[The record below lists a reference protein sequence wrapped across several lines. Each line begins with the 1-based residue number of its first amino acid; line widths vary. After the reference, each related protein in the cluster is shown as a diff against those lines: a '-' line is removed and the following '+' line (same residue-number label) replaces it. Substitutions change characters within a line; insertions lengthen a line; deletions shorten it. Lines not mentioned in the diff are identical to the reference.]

1 MMWAQLLLCLVGVV
15 EVVDG
20 GVFGVL
26 VLKSC
31 EISVFEIENN
41 LFYNLTIGVGT
52 CVQCGKGEFSI
63 FSPLEKS
70 RYIDEVDGRYAL
82 NVLA

>member
-1 MMWAQLLLCLVGVV
+1 M
-15 EVVDG
+15 VDG
-20 GVFGVL
+20 GVSRFGVL
-26 VLKSC
+26 VLKSSLKSRFLRLR
-31 EISVFEIENN
+31 I
-41 LFYNLTIGVGT
+41 FYNLTIGVGT

>member
-1 MMWAQLLLCLVGVV
+1 MG
-15 EVVDG
+15 G
-20 GVFGVL
+20 GVWRFGVEIFF
-26 VLKSC
+26 

>member
-1 MMWAQLLLCLVGVV
+1 MGVF
-15 EVVDG
+15 
-20 GVFGVL
+20 VFGVL
-26 VLKSC
+26 VLKLESNC
-31 EISVFEIENN
+31 SLVEIFFEISVFEIENN